1 MPAPHFLL
9 LSLAALSAAAM
20 AAGAQAQQT
29 GVRRCTLMSGE
40 TVYTDKRCED
50 IGGMD
55 RLPEI
60 VQPDARAAAA
70 YPYLRAS
77 CSRTLS
83 DLVYQITAAVDAR
96 DINRLTGVYH
106 WVGVSDS
113 AAKRVLDRLEN
124 VIERP
129 LLDIVPIRLTPT
141 PVTDDAGNV
150 VDENADGYYPQAT
163 ATQTRPI
170 GLRLEQVLRNGTT
183 PTRTTFW
190 LRRNWGCFWITY

>member
-1 MPAPHFLL
+1 MPALRLLL
-9 LSLAALSAAAM
+9 LSLAMSATAM
-20 AAGAQAQQT
+20 TATAQAQQT
-29 GVRRCTLMSGE
+29 GVRRCTLMGGE
-40 TVYTDKRCED
+40 TIYTDKRCED

-60 VQPDARAAAA
+60 VQPGTRAAAA

-113 AAKRVLDRLEN
+113 AAKRILDQLEN

-129 LLDIVPIRLTPT
+129 LLDIVPIRPKPA

-183 PTRTTFW
+183 PIRTTFW